1 MGIMLTAQWTIVE
14 YVVFA
19 CFTTLN
25 RFQSGKI
32 MGRWGWFM
40 AYGLGNKP
48 PETQGEPSRHMESFL
63 PQLSWAEVVVLG
75 GLGDR

>member
-1 MGIMLTAQWTIVE
+1 
-14 YVVFA
+14 
-19 CFTTLN
+19 
-25 RFQSGKI
+25 
-32 MGRWGWFM
+32 M

-48 PETQGEPSRHMESFL
+48 PETQGEPPRLLESFL